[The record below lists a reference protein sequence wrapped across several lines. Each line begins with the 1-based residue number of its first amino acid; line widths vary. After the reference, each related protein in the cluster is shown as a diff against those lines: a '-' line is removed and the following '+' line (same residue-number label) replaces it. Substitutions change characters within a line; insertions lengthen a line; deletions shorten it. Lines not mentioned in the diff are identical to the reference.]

1 MAILLSN
8 KVDFRAKKISVNRQG
23 HYISILESIHQEDV
37 SILTVSTSNNQ
48 SSKIREAKA
57 DRIEKKNRQ
66 IHNYTDFNSPSQ
78 QLMEEVD
85 RK

>member
-23 HYISILESIHQEDV
+23 HYISILESIHKEDV
-37 SILTVSTSNNQ
+37 AILTVSTSNNQ
-48 SSKIREAKA
+48 SSKIHEAKA
-57 DRIEKKNRQ
+57 DKIEKKNRQ
-66 IHNYTDFNSPSQ
+66 IHNYRDFNSPSQ
-78 QLMEEVD
+78 QLMEQVD